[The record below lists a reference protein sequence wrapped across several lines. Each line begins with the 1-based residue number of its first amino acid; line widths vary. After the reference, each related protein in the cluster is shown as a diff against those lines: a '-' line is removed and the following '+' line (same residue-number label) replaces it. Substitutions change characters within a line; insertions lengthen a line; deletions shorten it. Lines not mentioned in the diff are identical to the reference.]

1 MCGYAHPA
9 ETWRIADSATI
20 CRDYAIQETA
30 IKSLTEDNTK
40 PPLTVIRSQ
49 GRFLSD

>member
-20 CRDYAIQETA
+20 CRDYAI
-30 IKSLTEDNTK
+30 KSLTKDNTK